1 MNKLVTTLSIIG
13 LLAAS
18 NISFAEGCDSCVPP
32 LSGQFPNEL
41 NYTTQQLNDLARE
54 VNNLNIDSD
63 AIGASLVGS
72 AWPKDAK
79 EAGKKDKAEQGK
91 GNAENKDPYL
101 AFSELEREYAKSKLS
116 LDYLYGL
123 FLSYGERNIAITKF
137 KNDLDY
143 QLKICKQKEIEKNK
157 YKNISNYEYKAYTRL
172 LREVWEE
179 AKEDLE
185 DEMMELQVE
194 DTDLRES
201 YKIKAVEWFLQKY
214 QPGGDGG
221 IDGVSIG
228 WKEQAKKKKKKCRAE
243 KKLGKIAREFNCL
256 NLEKLWMK
264 DEFYGA
270 RSKIE
275 KEGGVKDG
283 KR

>member
-1 MNKLVTTLSIIG
+1 MNKLVTSLSIIG
-13 LLAAS
+13 LFATS
-18 NISFAEGCDSCVPP
+18 NISFAVEGDAIK
-32 LSGQFPNEL
+32 LSSYAGQIPTEL
-41 NYTTQQLNDLARE
+41 NFTA
-54 VNNLNIDSD
+54 
-63 AIGASLVGS
+63 
-72 AWPKDAK
+72 PKSIPRDMAMSVSF
-79 EAGKKDKAEQGK
+79 GGFGIKDKTEQKEGK
-91 GNAENKDPYL
+91 VQNKDPYL

-123 FLSYGERNIAITKF
+123 FLSYGERNIAIRKF

-157 YKNISNYEYKAYTRL
+157 YKNISNYEYKAYTQL

-256 NLEKLWMK
+256 NLEKSWMK

-275 KEGGVKDG
+275 KEEGTKDG